1 MRDGEIS
8 GAVERPP
15 RFQFP
20 ESSLAANVNG
30 TSQAWTFDP
39 AAAFSAELKGS
50 FDGTECDP
58 PMWSRK
64 GHCYKLH
71 CTVMLS
77 VAS

>member
-1 MRDGEIS
+1 
-8 GAVERPP
+8 
-15 RFQFP
+15 
-20 ESSLAANVNG
+20 VNG

-71 CTVMLS
+71 CTVTLS